1 MGYASKM
8 RIVVIAFLWLLV
20 QTGCEQN
27 SKPQPPKQDSE
38 VISIDNGPIARQ
50 ANGIYKGLP
59 YAAPPVGDLR
69 WKPPQ
74 PAKEWTEVRK
84 FTQFGPVCPQPDH
97 DGQMNEDCLYLN
109 IWTPA
114 KSTTEKLP
122 VMVWIHGGAFVA
134 GSGSDEIYDG
144 EALSKKG
151 VVVVTI
157 NYRLGVL
164 GFLAHPL
171 LSQESPDKISG
182 NYGLLDQVAALNWV
196 HRNIEQFGGDPG
208 KVTIF
213 GQSAGGTSVVL
224 LLVNPEAKG
233 LFRAAIAQSPALIGM
248 LRPLRQ
254 GQLNVTPAET
264 VGAKLSERL
273 DANESENVLTSL
285 RQTPW
290 DEMTDAANDLE
301 DKYGV
306 EIAHVVFGPTLDEK
320 TIPDHPVRLLDA
332 GKYHQVP
339 LVVGICKNESTIFL
353 PSFGPSPTPG
363 DYQKYLKTYFGE
375 KADEVQKLL
384 PVSNQ
389 AEVWGR
395 LDRLV
400 SAKWFGAAVNYLART
415 KSDENAPHWLYYFSH
430 QAPSE
435 ATMILAAD
443 TTKEAVPIEK
453 LGIVHGS
460 ELFYVFGFTES
471 FLDFEQSDL
480 DLSDKMMTYWANF
493 ARTGNPNGGNL
504 PFWPVYASAKS
515 GAYLEF
521 GQSIAVKSGLEP
533 SLYPLIEGTWFK
545 LAY

>member
-8 RIVVIAFLWLLV
+8 RIVVIAFLLLLV

-27 SKPQPPKQDSE
+27 SKPQPPRQDSG
-38 VISIDNGPIARQ
+38 VIKIDNGPIARQ

-59 YAAPPVGDLR
+59 YAAPPVGELR

-74 PAKEWTEVRK
+74 PVKEWTEVRK
-84 FTQFGPVCPQPDH
+84 FKQFGPVCPQPDH
-97 DGQMNEDCLYLN
+97 DGQMSEDCLYLN

-144 EALSKKG
+144 EALAKKG

-182 NYGLLDQVAALNWV
+182 NYGILDQVAALKWV
-196 HRNIEQFGGDPG
+196 QRNIEQFGGDPG

-213 GQSAGGTSVVL
+213 GESAGGTSVVL

-233 LFRAAIAQSPALIGM
+233 LFRSAIAQSPAIVGM

-264 VGAKLSERL
+264 VGNKLSEQL
-273 DANESENVLTSL
+273 EANESENILTSL

-290 DEMTDAANDLE
+290 DEIADAAKDLE
-301 DKYGV
+301 EKYGV
-306 EIAHVVFGPTLDEK
+306 EIARVVFGPTLDEK
-320 TIPDHPVRLLDA
+320 IIPDHPVKLLDA

-353 PSFGPSPTPG
+353 PSFGPSPTPE
-363 DYQKYLKTYFGE
+363 DYQKYLKASFGE

-384 PVSNQ
+384 PVVNK

-395 LDRLV
+395 LDRLM

-415 KSDENAPHWLYYFSH
+415 RSGDNAPHWLYYFSH
-430 QAPSE
+430 QAPPE

-443 TTKEAVPIEK
+443 TTREAVPIEK
-453 LGIVHGS
+453 LGTVHGS

-493 ARTGNPNGGNL
+493 ARTGNPNGENL
-504 PFWPVYASAKS
+504 PFWPVYPSAKA

-521 GQSIAVKSGLEP
+521 GQSIAAKSGLEP